1 MTGEWVEVDRTDRVA
16 GGSYFFRGHSRDP
29 LAELMES
36 YMDTGVR
43 DHQLANLAYGDDDS
57 DGSSDE
63 SSSSGIVEHMRA
75 ANIVYPAQHAISF
88 ALADDVAAPMP
99 RGLRWLRSAW
109 RAVVEHSLRTGHH
122 LAPRRFPSEHDFD
135 YLQRVGFYHTDRFG
149 EDGFGWCDAV
159 DAGWPEGHLGGWTF
173 SLFHD
178 AYYTSLWARC
188 MWRRA
193 LSRAQRM
200 LMGERGLAW
209 LALRSAQVRR
219 RVAARSLIAERRR
232 STCLWMGGR
241 AERARRLEHLHG
253 AWWAAVRRVLE
264 FRAALRT
271 PVRARPRR
279 RRVRGRGT
287 G

>member
-1 MTGEWVEVDRTDRVA
+1 MGLEP
-16 GGSYFFRGHSRDP
+16 HS
-29 LAELMES
+29 S
-36 YMDTGVR
+36 TVQY
-43 DHQLANLAYGDDDS
+43 
-57 DGSSDE
+57 
-63 SSSSGIVEHMRA
+63 
-75 ANIVYPAQHAISF
+75 
-88 ALADDVAAPMP
+88 
-99 RGLRWLRSAW
+99 
-109 RAVVEHSLRTGHH
+109 
-122 LAPRRFPSEHDFD
+122 FD
-135 YLQRVGFYHTDRFG
+135 YLHRVGFYHTDRLG

-178 AYYTSLWARC
+178 AYYTALWARR

-209 LALRSAQVRR
+209 LALRSAEVRR